1 MVGANHRHPLK
12 TIANQGADSMV
23 GVENMG
29 SPMVSANHKVLPMVG
44 ANHRV
49 PKISNWPHIY
59 MYF

>member
-1 MVGANHRHPLK
+1 
-12 TIANQGADSMV
+12 MV